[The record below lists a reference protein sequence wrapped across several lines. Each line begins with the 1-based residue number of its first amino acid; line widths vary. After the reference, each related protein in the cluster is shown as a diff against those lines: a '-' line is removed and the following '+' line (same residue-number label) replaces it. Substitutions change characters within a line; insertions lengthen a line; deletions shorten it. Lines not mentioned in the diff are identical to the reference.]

1 MIILDT
7 NLVSALMNDP
17 VDEMVASWLN
27 RQPQTS
33 IWTTAVTILEIDFG
47 LKIMPIGKKRDGLTH
62 LFASIMAEMGHRVC
76 AFDHDAAQLAADLM
90 ASRRKKGKVV
100 DLRDTM
106 IAGIVLARH
115 ATLATRNVTH
125 FSDIPATVV
134 NPWTA

>member
-17 VDEMVASWLN
+17 VEEKVASWLN

-33 IWTTAVTILEIDFG
+33 IWTTAVTILEINFG
-47 LKIMPIGKKRDGLTH
+47 LKIMPMGKKRDGLIR
-62 LFASIMAEMGHRVC
+62 LFDSILTEMGHRVC
-76 AFDHDAAQLAADLM
+76 AFDADAAQLAADLM
-90 ASRRKKGKVV
+90 ASRRTKGKVV

-115 ATLATRNVTH
+115 ATLATRNVAH

>member
-7 NLVSALMNDP
+7 NVVSALMNDP
-17 VDEMVASWLN
+17 VDDKVASWLN

-47 LKIMPIGKKRDGLTH
+47 LKIMPMGRKREGLTH
-62 LFASIMAEMGHRVC
+62 LFESIMAEMGHRVS
-76 AFDHDAAQLAADLM
+76 AFDHDAAHLAADLM
-90 ASRRKKGKVV
+90 ASRRKKGEVM

-106 IAGIVLARH
+106 IAGIVLAHH
-115 ATLATRNVTH
+115 ATLATRNLGH

>member
-17 VDEMVASWLN
+17 VDERVVSWLN

-33 IWTTAVTILEIDFG
+33 IWTTAVTTLEIDFG
-47 LKIMPIGKKRDGLTH
+47 LKIMPIGKTRDGLTH
-62 LFASIMAEMGHRVC
+62 LFESIVAGIGHRVC
-76 AFDHDAAQLAADLM
+76 AFDDHAAQLAADLM

-115 ATLATRNVTH
+115 ATLATRNVAH